1 MIPWYAILR
10 FQGLLL
16 GIVLVAIGYGVF
28 VKRLAIVVQPLRL
41 RLAERGEKY
50 LAVCKD
56 PKERSLITFY
66 LDNALSPWLAIWTTL
81 LLPIVLIKQLIT
93 PVTHK
98 IVKEDEEEC
107 RRLTALFII
116 STFAANPV
124 FGFFVAVELIIVAIV
139 VILLSGKITLLLRV
153 AITLIERLATKPPQD
168 HHVPAH

>member
-1 MIPWYAILR
+1 
-10 FQGLLL
+10 
-16 GIVLVAIGYGVF
+16 
-28 VKRLAIVVQPLRL
+28 
-41 RLAERGEKY
+41 
-50 LAVCKD
+50 
-56 PKERSLITFY
+56 
-66 LDNALSPWLAIWTTL
+66 
-81 LLPIVLIKQLIT
+81 LPIVLIKQLIT